1 MCVREEALGKTHNKG
16 SSHPVASDVKSRG
29 GRCRE
34 VLVVKVLPLLKE
46 VQECGAEV

>member
-1 MCVREEALGKTHNKG
+1 MCVREEELAKTHNKG
-16 SSHPVASDVKSRG
+16 SSHPVAGNVKSSG

-34 VLVVKVLPLLKE
+34 ALVVKVLPLLKE